1 MILQYALKAKFK
13 RLTSTR
19 SEGKKAR
26 TVHALQTDEWLQ
38 GSAVN

>member
-26 TVHALQTDEWLQ
+26 TVHALKTDESLQ
-38 GSAVN
+38 GSAIN